1 MCFAHPVML
10 WSDNAVENTSRRFA
24 NLTYCL
30 WIVSHL
36 HRYCVKKLMYM
47 CSHSTDHVS
56 YFFLQVSFF
65 NFILVV
71 NFLIDLTVMLLCSV
85 SHTLPPSPLYH
96 TAPPDDRRPSHFCI
110 ISAIDY
116 NQFVFFIL
124 ANILTGCVN
133 FTVDTLNTS
142 SFPALIILS
151 LYMVTLA
158 LVVTLLHRY
167 KLKLI

>member
-1 MCFAHPVML
+1 ML
-10 WSDNAVENTSRRFA
+10 KSLCT
-24 NLTYCL
+24 
-30 WIVSHL
+30 
-36 HRYCVKKLMYM
+36 M

-56 YFFLQVSFF
+56 SFFLQVSFF
-65 NFILVV
+65 NFVLVV

-96 TAPPDDRRPSHFCI
+96 TATTPPDDRRPSHFCI

-142 SFPALIILS
+142 SFPAFIILS
-151 LYMVTLA
+151 LYMITLA
-158 LVVTLLHRY
+158 LVVTLLHSYR
-167 KLKLI
+167 LKLI